1 MMSKKRLDEMDEFV
15 GGHLSENAISIIIHS
30 VHESFQIF
38 NVEAKVAKVN
48 EAGIKVGMF
57 IEQVVDVVIRCT
69 RSGDGGEGNGGVSMR
84 EGSK

>member
-1 MMSKKRLDEMDEFV
+1 MSKKGLNEADEFV
-15 GGHLSENAISIIIHS
+15 GGHLSKNAISIIVHS
-30 VHESFQIF
+30 IRKSFQIF
-38 NVEAKVAKVN
+38 NIKAKVAKVN
-48 EAGIKVGMF
+48 EAGIEVGMF